1 VETPYVSR
9 QREGVDEWVRREA
22 DRPMCG
28 LEMSEEANA
37 AL

>member
-1 VETPYVSR
+1 VETPYTSPGLAGGWAP
-9 QREGVDEWVRREA
+9 REGGRSV
-22 DRPMCG
+22 CG